1 MFSLGSGLL
10 VAFPKASGHI
20 ECPFWMGRFFS
31 IGCYMVPGIHIAL
44 GGFGVWET
52 KHRLPAGID
61 TYSIAGWAETITG
74 LSGVHIRRDEHLL

>member
-1 MFSLGSGLL
+1 
-10 VAFPKASGHI
+10 
-20 ECPFWMGRFFS
+20 
-31 IGCYMVPGIHIAL
+31 MVPGIHIAL
-44 GGFGVWET
+44 GGFGVWEI